1 VAKPVGKPGE
11 RKTLDRGRS
20 VGRTGVVE
28 PPSLTSL
35 VERNYRALREIA
47 SREIRSR
54 RGERSISPTSLVGE
68 TMVRLLRQRS
78 QPRTDT
84 HLCGLATILMAQALA
99 DRGRRRRR
107 IKRDPGASVLAIGD
121 WVAEDRRRPDA
132 ARRREFRARV
142 LRGMKVLATDFP
154 REMEVVS
161 LRLILEMPVARVAGM
176 LGVSVRTVY
185 RKLDEGL
192 QRLKTHLDSGE
203 E

>member
-1 VAKPVGKPGE
+1 MA
-11 RKTLDRGRS
+11 S
-20 VGRTGVVE
+20 
-28 PPSLTSL
+28 SLTSL

-47 SREIRSR
+47 AREIRSR

-78 QPRTDT
+78 LPQTDP

-99 DRGRRRRR
+99 DRSRRRRR
-107 IKRDPGASVLAIGD
+107 IKRTPGSSVVAIGD
-121 WVAEDRRRPDA
+121 WVAEDLRRPDA
-132 ARRREFRARV
+132 SRRREFRART
-142 LRGMKVLATDFP
+142 LRAMKVLSMNFP

-161 LRLILEMPVARVAGM
+161 LRLILEMPVERVAAM

-185 RKLDEGL
+185 RNLDAGL
-192 QRLKTHLDSGE
+192 QQLKTQLDSGE